1 MSALPNQAPPPAVTP
16 VPTPVPAPGPDAEP
30 LVVVRD
36 LVKHFPVKGGVLQR
50 TVGLVQA
57 VDGVSFEIRRGET
70 LGLVGESGCGKTTV
84 GRLLLRL
91 IDPTSGQIRFDGTDI
106 AGLKGADLKPYRR
119 RMQIIFQD
127 PFASLDPR
135 TPIGDSIGEGLRIHG
150 LGSSKE
156 RRAKV
161 MKMMDMV
168 GLAPYHA
175 RRYPH
180 EFSGGQRQR
189 IGIARALVLEPDL
202 VVCDEPVSALD
213 VSIQA
218 QVLNELKSLQRE
230 LGLTY
235 LFIAHNMGVVEHI
248 SNRVAVMYLGK
259 IVELADRRAMFRE
272 PQHPYTQALMSAI
285 PVPDPGA
292 PAPARHPPRRRPVT
306 GQPAIGL
313 PLQPALPAPGG
324 AGWAGD
330 LRDRRAAA
338 ARAGA
343 GPPGRLSL
351 PRCGLGGGLARC
363 DRRREAGDGD
373 IAGRGHGVRPD
384 VPHAG
389 LAASSGSMSAATTT
403 GALMAAS
410 ATTLGEISSA

>member
-1 MSALPNQAPPPAVTP
+1 M
-16 VPTPVPAPGPDAEP
+16 
-30 LVVVRD
+30 R
-36 LVKHFPVKGGVLQR
+36 GGVLQR
-50 TVGLVQA
+50 TVANVQA
-57 VDGVSFEIRRGET
+57 VDGVSFDILRGET

-91 IDPTSGQIRFDGTDI
+91 IEPTAGTIRFDGVDI
-106 AGLKGADLKPYRR
+106 ATLSGAALKPYRR

-127 PFASLDPR
+127 PYASLDPR
-135 TPIGDSIGEGLRIHG
+135 TPIGDSIGEGLRIHAI
-150 LGSSKE
+150 GSSAE

-161 MKMMDMV
+161 QKIMDLV

-248 SNRVAVMYLGK
+248 SDRVAVMYLGK
-259 IVELADRRAMFRE
+259 VAELADRREMFRAPE
-272 PQHPYTQALMSAI
+272 HPYTQALMSAI
-285 PVPDPGA
+285 PIPDPELRRKRIILRGDVPSPVNPPSGCHFNPRCQLRAELGGPEICTTTEPPLLDAGGGHLISCHFRGAAADAGA
-292 PAPARHPPRRRPVT
+292 PEARERGPSGPTAPAR
-306 GQPAIGL
+306 
-313 PLQPALPAPGG
+313 
-324 AGWAGD
+324 
-330 LRDRRAAA
+330 
-338 ARAGA
+338 
-343 GPPGRLSL
+343 
-351 PRCGLGGGLARC
+351 
-363 DRRREAGDGD
+363 
-373 IAGRGHGVRPD
+373 
-384 VPHAG
+384 
-389 LAASSGSMSAATTT
+389 
-403 GALMAAS
+403 
-410 ATTLGEISSA
+410 